1 MIPFLDPTVCGQEVL
16 EILLDLVI
24 RHGHCLVVL
33 VVCMCMFMRVLCQYK
48 TSCSGNV
55 QFKVLCVFV
64 W

>member
-1 MIPFLDPTVCGQEVL
+1 MIPFLDPMVCGQEVL

-33 VVCMCMFMRVLCQYK
+33 VVCMCMVVCAVSIQNQL
-48 TSCSGNV
+48 
-55 QFKVLCVFV
+55 L